1 MARYIGQIQGEYNP
15 NFDLMVEMHGKRIE
29 KVVKIG
35 VQLANDYLLKINGKF
50 FEMGKTGILEYE
62 DVEITELSIRHK
74 DNQNLAKIPVIIDYV
89 CEVED

>member
-15 NFDLMVEMHGKRIE
+15 NFDLMVEMHDKRIE
-29 KVVKIG
+29 KVVKVG

>member
-15 NFDLMVEMHGKRIE
+15 NFDLMVEMHNKRIE
-29 KVVKIG
+29 KVVKVG